1 MHHLKFNETHSD
13 KILVEA
19 LQAGSEKAFEEL
31 YNKYANKI
39 YNITRKMNVE
49 KEEAENVVQDVF
61 LKIWRNRINL
71 DSQLSFTA
79 YLITIAKSIIIKQTQ
94 QRARFMAYQNYSLHV
109 EPQASNSTEEYVIF
123 KELEDV
129 SNKAYSTLPAR
140 QQQVYL
146 MKNSEYLT
154 TDEITQKLGVS
165 KRTVENQLYRA
176 TKALKEK
183 LGKAGFL
190 SLLFIL
196 FLVGVN

>member
-1 MHHLKFNETHSD
+1 
-13 KILVEA
+13 
-19 LQAGSEKAFEEL
+19 
-31 YNKYANKI
+31 
-39 YNITRKMNVE
+39 MNVE

-61 LKIWRNRINL
+61 LKIWRNRVNL
-71 DSQLSFTA
+71 DSQFSFTA

-94 QRARFMAYQNYSLHV
+94 KRARFIAFQNYSIGV
-109 EPQASNSTEEYVIF
+109 EPKAANSTEEYIIF
-123 KELEDV
+123 KELEEA
-129 SNKAYSTLPAR
+129 SKEAYNTLPAR

-154 TDEITQKLGVS
+154 TDEITEKLGVS

-190 SLLFIL
+190 SIVFFVSLMGISLYY
-196 FLVGVN
+196 